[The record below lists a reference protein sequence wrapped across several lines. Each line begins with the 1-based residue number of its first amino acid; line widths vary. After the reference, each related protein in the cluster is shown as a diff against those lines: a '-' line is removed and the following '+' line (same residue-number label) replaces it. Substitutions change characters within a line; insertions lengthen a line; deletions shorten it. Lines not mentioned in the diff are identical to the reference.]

1 MTIPDCVSISLPGEG
16 QSLDPNGGLVCK
28 LPAKATGGA
37 YSVLE
42 LVLPPG
48 GGTPRHVHH
57 REDEVLTVVEG
68 ECEIVDGAGPRTALA
83 GSVVRLPRH
92 ATHALRNT
100 SQTPCRLVITAIPGG
115 LEQFFE
121 AVNLAVAAGEGT
133 PERLAE
139 VARLF
144 EIEFLS

>member
-1 MTIPDCVSISLPGEG
+1 MTTQSRVTISLPGEG
-16 QSLDPNGGLVCK
+16 DSLDAGGGLLCK
-28 LPAKATGGA
+28 VPAAATGGA

-57 REDEVLTVVEG
+57 REDELLAVVEG
-68 ECEIVDGAGPRTALA
+68 ELEVVDDTGTRIALP

-92 ATHALRNT
+92 AVHAFRNAGDE
-100 SQTPCRLVITAIPGG
+100 PCRLVITAIPGG
-115 LEQFFE
+115 LEKFFE
-121 AVNLAVAAGEGT
+121 VVSLIAASGTAT

-139 VARLF
+139 AARTF

>member
-1 MTIPDCVSISLPGEG
+1 V
-16 QSLDPNGGLVCK
+16 GGTLMCK
-28 LPAKATGGA
+28 VPASDTGGA

-57 REDEVLTVVEG
+57 REDELLAVVEG
-68 ECEIVDGAGPRTALA
+68 DLEVVDGDGARIALP

-92 ATHALRNT
+92 AAHAFRNAGPG
-100 SQTPCRLVITAIPGG
+100 PCRLVITAIPGG
-115 LEQFFE
+115 LERFFE
-121 AVNLAVAAGEGT
+121 AVSLLTTAGTAT

-139 VARLF
+139 VARTF